1 MAQRA
6 TRNRRYDQD
15 ARPCGRLR
23 FGATVEKQMGKRSEA
38 DKGDVTVHVTPRG
51 GFYVDERE
59 LLRSKAA
66 QEMMAKMASIFDEE
80 RRENDGARRALGGAE
95 DSTLDRSRQ

>member
-23 FGATVEKQMGKRSEA
+23 FGATVEKQMGRRSEA

-59 LLRSKAA
+59 LLPQRS
-66 QEMMAKMASIFDEE
+66 
-80 RRENDGARRALGGAE
+80 GAE
-95 DSTLDRSRQ
+95 DDGQDGEHL